1 MIGLTTNHPICS
13 HSYGAEPQAGVT
25 MANQDWETK
34 LENEMRIVRRLLALA
49 LTQGKPKGQQIQLLS
64 DAGMERQE
72 IAQLVGTTV
81 GTVSVEVSNL
91 KKRRSRDTHGRRT
104 ED

>member
-1 MIGLTTNHPICS
+1 
-13 HSYGAEPQAGVT
+13 

-34 LENEMRIVRRLLALA
+34 LENELRIVRRLLALA

-72 IAQLVGTTV
+72 F
-81 GTVSVEVSNL
+81 SPHFS
-91 KKRRSRDTHGRRT
+91 RRLLFLSFVKSERKA
-104 ED
+104 ECAN

>member
-1 MIGLTTNHPICS
+1 
-13 HSYGAEPQAGVT
+13 
-25 MANQDWETK
+25 MANQDRETK
-34 LENEMRIVRRLLALA
+34 LENELRIVRRLLALA
-49 LTQGKPKGQQIQLLS
+49 LVQGKSKGQQIQLLS

-91 KKRRSRDTHGRRT
+91 KKRRSTETRGRRNQ
-104 ED
+104 D

>member
-1 MIGLTTNHPICS
+1 MSNDS
-13 HSYGAEPQAGVT
+13 
-25 MANQDWETK
+25 DTK
-34 LENEMRIVRRLLALA
+34 LENEFRIVRRLLALA
-49 LTQGKPKGQQIQLLS
+49 LIEGKTKGQQIQLLS

-91 KKRRSRDTHGRRT
+91 KKRRSKETRGRRT
-104 ED
+104 

>member
-1 MIGLTTNHPICS
+1 
-13 HSYGAEPQAGVT
+13 
-25 MANQDWETK
+25 MADQDWETK
-34 LENEMRIVRRLLALA
+34 LENELGIVRRLLALA

-72 IAQLVGTTV
+72 IAELVGTTV

-91 KKRRSRDTHGRRT
+91 KKRRLKNTRGRRT

>member
-1 MIGLTTNHPICS
+1 
-13 HSYGAEPQAGVT
+13 

-34 LENEMRIVRRLLALA
+34 LGNELRIVRRLLALA

-91 KKRRSRDTHGRRT
+91 KKRRSKDAHGRRA
-104 ED
+104 EN

>member
-1 MIGLTTNHPICS
+1 MQRAPILI
-13 HSYGAEPQAGVT
+13 GAEPQAGVT

-34 LENEMRIVRRLLALA
+34 LENELRIVRRLLALT

-91 KKRRSRDTHGRRT
+91 KKRRSKEPHGRRT
-104 ED
+104 EN

>member
-1 MIGLTTNHPICS
+1 
-13 HSYGAEPQAGVT
+13 

-34 LENEMRIVRRLLALA
+34 LENELRIVRRLLALT

-91 KKRRSRDTHGRRT
+91 KKRRSKDTHGRRI
-104 ED
+104 EN

>member
-1 MIGLTTNHPICS
+1 MP
-13 HSYGAEPQAGVT
+13 
-25 MANQDWETK
+25 NQDSVSK
-34 LENEMRIVRRLLALA
+34 LEDGFRIVRRLLALA
-49 LTQGKPKGQQIQLLS
+49 LIEGKSKGQQIRLLS

-91 KKRRSRDTHGRRT
+91 KKRRSNETRGRRT
-104 ED
+104 

>member
-1 MIGLTTNHPICS
+1 
-13 HSYGAEPQAGVT
+13 

-34 LENEMRIVRRLLALA
+34 LENELRIVRRLLALA

-81 GTVSVEVSNL
+81 GTVSAEVSNL
-91 KKRRSRDTHGRRT
+91 KKRRSKDTHGRRT
-104 ED
+104 EN

>member
-1 MIGLTTNHPICS
+1 MS
-13 HSYGAEPQAGVT
+13 
-25 MANQDWETK
+25 NQDWEAK
-34 LENEMRIVRRLLALA
+34 LENEFRTVRRLLALA
-49 LTQGKPKGQQIQLLS
+49 LVQGKPKGQQIQLLS

-91 KKRRSRDTHGRRT
+91 KKRRSKETRGRRT
-104 ED
+104 KD

>member
-1 MIGLTTNHPICS
+1 MS
-13 HSYGAEPQAGVT
+13 
-25 MANQDWETK
+25 NQDSDAK
-34 LENEMRIVRRLLALA
+34 LESEFRIVRRLLALA
-49 LTQGKPKGQQIQLLS
+49 LIEGKTKGQQIQLLS

-91 KKRRSRDTHGRRT
+91 RKRRSKETRGRRT
-104 ED
+104 

>member
-1 MIGLTTNHPICS
+1 
-13 HSYGAEPQAGVT
+13 
-25 MANQDWETK
+25 MASQDWETK
-34 LENEMRIVRRLLALA
+34 HENELRIVRRLLALA

-91 KKRRSRDTHGRRT
+91 KKRRSKDTHGRRT

>member
-1 MIGLTTNHPICS
+1 
-13 HSYGAEPQAGVT
+13 

-34 LENEMRIVRRLLALA
+34 LENELRIVRRLLALA
-49 LTQGKPKGQQIQLLS
+49 LVQGKSKGQQIQLLS

-91 KKRRSRDTHGRRT
+91 KKRRSTETRGRRNQ
-104 ED
+104 D

>member
-1 MIGLTTNHPICS
+1 
-13 HSYGAEPQAGVT
+13 

-34 LENEMRIVRRLLALA
+34 LGNELRIVRRLLALA

-91 KKRRSRDTHGRRT
+91 KKRRSKDTHGRRT

>member
-1 MIGLTTNHPICS
+1 MSNP
-13 HSYGAEPQAGVT
+13 
-25 MANQDWETK
+25 DWEAK
-34 LENEMRIVRRLLALA
+34 LGNEFRIVRRLLALA
-49 LTQGKPKGQQIQLLS
+49 LIQGKPKGQQIQLLS

-91 KKRRSRDTHGRRT
+91 KKRRSKETRGRRNQ
-104 ED
+104 D

>member
-1 MIGLTTNHPICS
+1 MSNP
-13 HSYGAEPQAGVT
+13 
-25 MANQDWETK
+25 DWEAK
-34 LENEMRIVRRLLALA
+34 LGNEFGIVRRLLALA
-49 LTQGKPKGQQIQLLS
+49 LIQGKPKGQQIQLLS

-91 KKRRSRDTHGRRT
+91 KKRRSKETRGRRNQ
-104 ED
+104 D

>member
-1 MIGLTTNHPICS
+1 
-13 HSYGAEPQAGVT
+13 
-25 MANQDWETK
+25 MAKQDWETK
-34 LENEMRIVRRLLALA
+34 LENELRIVRRLLALA
-49 LTQGKPKGQQIQLLS
+49 LTQGKAKGQQIQLLS
-64 DAGMERQE
+64 DAGMDRQE

-91 KKRRSRDTHGRRT
+91 KKRRSKGAHGRRT

>member
-1 MIGLTTNHPICS
+1 
-13 HSYGAEPQAGVT
+13 
-25 MANQDWETK
+25 
-34 LENEMRIVRRLLALA
+34 
-49 LTQGKPKGQQIQLLS
+49 LS

-91 KKRRSRDTHGRRT
+91 KKRRSKETHRRRT

>member
-1 MIGLTTNHPICS
+1 MS
-13 HSYGAEPQAGVT
+13 
-25 MANQDWETK
+25 NQDSDTK
-34 LENEMRIVRRLLALA
+34 LENQFRIVRRLLALA
-49 LTQGKPKGQQIQLLS
+49 LIEGKTKGQQIQLLS

-91 KKRRSRDTHGRRT
+91 KKRRSKETRGRRS
-104 ED
+104 

>member
-1 MIGLTTNHPICS
+1 
-13 HSYGAEPQAGVT
+13 

-34 LENEMRIVRRLLALA
+34 LENELRIVRRLLALA

-91 KKRRSRDTHGRRT
+91 KKRRSKDTHGRRT
-104 ED
+104 ENWTGKIVESSVAR

>member
-1 MIGLTTNHPICS
+1 MICS
-13 HSYGAEPQAGVT
+13 HSSRAESCAGGT
-25 MANQDWETK
+25 MSNQDSDTK
-34 LENEMRIVRRLLALA
+34 LEDQFRIVRRLLALA
-49 LTQGKPKGQQIQLLS
+49 LIQGKTKGQQIQLLS

-91 KKRRSRDTHGRRT
+91 KKRRSKETRGRRT
-104 ED
+104 

>member
-1 MIGLTTNHPICS
+1 
-13 HSYGAEPQAGVT
+13 

-34 LENEMRIVRRLLALA
+34 LENELRIVRRLLALA

-91 KKRRSRDTHGRRT
+91 KKRRSKDARGRRT

>member
-1 MIGLTTNHPICS
+1 MS
-13 HSYGAEPQAGVT
+13 
-25 MANQDWETK
+25 NQDWEAK
-34 LENEMRIVRRLLALA
+34 LENEFRIVRRLLALA

-91 KKRRSRDTHGRRT
+91 KKRRSKETHGRRT

>member
-1 MIGLTTNHPICS
+1 
-13 HSYGAEPQAGVT
+13 

-34 LENEMRIVRRLLALA
+34 LENELRVVRRLLALA
-49 LTQGKPKGQQIQLLS
+49 LVQGKPKGQQIQLMS

-91 KKRRSRDTHGRRT
+91 RKRRSKETRGRRT
-104 ED
+104 QD

>member
-1 MIGLTTNHPICS
+1 MSNHDS
-13 HSYGAEPQAGVT
+13 
-25 MANQDWETK
+25 DTK
-34 LENEMRIVRRLLALA
+34 LENEFRIVRRLLALS
-49 LTQGKPKGQQIQLLS
+49 LIQGKPKGQQIQLLS

-91 KKRRSRDTHGRRT
+91 KKRRSKVTRGRRT
-104 ED
+104 QE